1 MNKIEVETGCFHLTS
16 VTDTKQ
22 MDRMKKQV
30 VETHQLCKKSIA
42 QKREL

>member
-1 MNKIEVETGCFHLTS
+1 VNKIEAEKGRCHLTS
-16 VTDTKQ
+16 VTDTKE

-30 VETHQLCKKSIA
+30 VETHQLCKKSTA